1 MGRINRRQF
10 LNRPIHGTTG
20 MSLGVAG
27 FSFTWSRRVLGA
39 NERVNIALIGCGGRG
54 KYVARG
60 MAELG
65 AEITYLCDLH
75 QGRLDKGA
83 AFLAEVQDRKPKF
96 DSKTERF
103 IGNKE
108 ANKFLK
114 RKYRKKYEVPEKV

>member
-10 LNRPIHGTTG
+10 LNRPIRGTTG

-27 FSFTWSRRVLGA
+27 FSFTWSRRVLGT

-114 RKYRKKYEVPEKV
+114 RKYRKKYEVPERV

>member
-10 LNRPIHGTTG
+10 LNRPIRGATG

-60 MAELG
+60 MAEFG
-65 AEITYLCDLH
+65 AEITHLCDLH

-103 IGNKE
+103 IGNEE
-108 ANKFLK
+108 ANKLLK
-114 RKYRKKYEVPEKV
+114 HKYRRKYEVPEKV

>member
-1 MGRINRRQF
+1 MRHMSRRKF
-10 LNRPIHGTTG
+10 MNSSLRGTG
-20 MSLGVAG
+20 AMSLGMAA
-27 FSFTWSRRVLGA
+27 FSLARPRRVLGA
-39 NERVNIALIGCGGRG
+39 NERVNIALTGCGGRG
-54 KYVARG
+54 RYLARG

-114 RKYRKKYEVPEKV
+114 RKYRRKYEVPEKV